1 MMRDLL
7 ARRRWLALAMA
18 GLLAGCGLIDSGT
31 TYPVSAREAH
41 KVLTAIEPPYF
52 LFGGSAVGGRP
63 QQIDNGKLRWTLRHA
78 DSQGAIA
85 FIAAIEDQGAQQ
97 AKVTVTVEPGDG
109 PNKEKVAKAL
119 EENASIVALYK
130 AAMVE
135 QIDAALEKRSF
146 DFGAIQGQ
154 LARATIAAMPQI
166 SADMDRAAEASR
178 KRSSENMDRAYR
190 EEARGEWQESEALQG
205 VEPTFGEP
213 MDGGAAPY

>member
-1 MMRDLL
+1 MMRSLPVV
-7 ARRRWLALAMA
+7 RSWLALTLAS
-18 GLLAGCGLIDSGT
+18 LLASCGLIDSGT
-31 TYPVSAREAH
+31 TYPVSARDAH

-78 DSQGAIA
+78 DANGAIA
-85 FIAAIEDQGAQQ
+85 FIAAIEDQGEQQ
-97 AKVTVTVEPGDG
+97 SKVTVTVEPGDG
-109 PNKEKVAKAL
+109 PNREKVAKAL

-190 EEARGEWQESEALQG
+190 EEARGGWQEDASPSG
-205 VEPTFGEP
+205 NEPAFGEP